1 MCMWWY
7 RWQLA
12 WHVEKFFITIFDT
25 LDFSIQKDNRKE
37 HIDTIEGSK
46 IKLTY
51 GIKDRNQLCN
61 LPINKKILSRI
72 VKIDHNQVL

>member
-1 MCMWWY
+1 MWWY

-61 LPINKKILSRI
+61 LLINKKILSRI

>member
-1 MCMWWY
+1 M
-7 RWQLA
+7 
-12 WHVEKFFITIFDT
+12 EKFFITIFDT

-61 LPINKKILSRI
+61 LLINKKILSRI

>member
-1 MCMWWY
+1 MWWY

>member
-1 MCMWWY
+1 MWWY
-7 RWQLA
+7 HWQLA
-12 WHVEKFFITIFDT
+12 WHVEIFFITIFDT

>member
-1 MCMWWY
+1 M
-7 RWQLA
+7 
-12 WHVEKFFITIFDT
+12 EKFFITIFDT

>member
-1 MCMWWY
+1 M
-7 RWQLA
+7 A
-12 WHVEKFFITIFDT
+12 WHVENFFITIFDT

-61 LPINKKILSRI
+61 LLINKKILSRI

>member
-1 MCMWWY
+1 MWWY

-12 WHVEKFFITIFDT
+12 WHVENFFITIFDA

-61 LPINKKILSRI
+61 LLINKKILSRI

>member
-1 MCMWWY
+1 M
-7 RWQLA
+7 A
-12 WHVEKFFITIFDT
+12 WHVENFFITIFDT
-25 LDFSIQKDNRKE
+25 LDFSIQKDNRNE

-61 LPINKKILSRI
+61 LLINKKILSRI

>member
-1 MCMWWY
+1 M
-7 RWQLA
+7 
-12 WHVEKFFITIFDT
+12 ENFFITIFDI
-25 LDFSIQKDNRKE
+25 LDFSVQKDNRKE

-51 GIKDRNQLCN
+51 GIEDRNQLCN

>member
-1 MCMWWY
+1 MWWY

-12 WHVEKFFITIFDT
+12 WHVENFFITIFDT

-51 GIKDRNQLCN
+51 GVKDRNQPCN
-61 LPINKKILSRI
+61 SPIKKKFLSRI